1 MNPKSNLPTKSV
13 LASVVCFAL
22 VGCGGSSSDSP
33 EQAPTPGTEQSRTVS
48 LSVVTESVMAFEG
61 ELALQQDSSSTMH
74 TLEAIGY
81 EICIDDESN
90 LNTPEDG
97 CDIVIE
103 GFNLFDDELSL
114 DITGSAS
121 ISIYH
126 PSKST
131 SVSYTVDGYTEIS
144 EDESKMLI
152 NMVNTQWSMV
162 KLKDSDDI
170 VDAQIDG
177 VNLDKGSNNGYH
189 TVYINKESVM
199 TVDTYA
205 YGELSVDIPQSDDF
219 RSSHIYNYVLD
230 FNENGDLIITPP
242 NFEEGE
248 PIEIPAPDHV
258 IDSTQVTGAE
268 VILNDDGSATLE
280 VFRDT
285 ANVYEWYNAGQ
296 SFDSIESINATF
308 GDDKKFD
315 GSDLY
320 MNIYLRNGE
329 GLKAEKVRLDLY
341 DGKYH
346 VEGVAPFESL
356 EAAQAVYGDWTIRAY
371 LDASIN
377 PVKGANFITR
387 IKNHNGGQLTVTG
400 YEVKFK

>member
-1 MNPKSNLPTKSV
+1 MNPKSNLPTKSA

-22 VGCGGSSSDSP
+22 VGCGGSSSP
-33 EQAPTPGTEQSRTVS
+33 EPTTGTEQSRSVS
-48 LSVVTESVMAFEG
+48 VSVVTESVMAFEG
-61 ELALQQDSSSTMH
+61 DVALQQDSSSTMH
-74 TLEAIGY
+74 TLETQGY

-90 LNTPEDG
+90 LNTPAGG
-97 CDIVIE
+97 CDIVVE
-103 GFNLFDDELSL
+103 DFNLFDDELSL

-121 ISIYH
+121 IRIYY

-131 SVSYTVDGYTEIS
+131 RVSYTVDGYTEIS

-170 VDAQIDG
+170 IEAEIDG
-177 VNLDKGSNNGYH
+177 VNLDKDSNSGYY

-205 YGELSVDIPQSDDF
+205 YGNLSVDIPQLGDF
-219 RSSHIYNYVLD
+219 KSNYIYNYLLD

-248 PIEIPAPDHV
+248 PIDILPPENV
-258 IDSTQVTGAE
+258 IDPTQVTGAD
-268 VILNDDGSATLE
+268 VIYNDVSKATLE

-285 ANVYEWYNAGQ
+285 ANLYEWYNEGQ
-296 SFDSIESINATF
+296 TFNSVESINATF
-308 GDDKKFD
+308 SD
-315 GSDLY
+315 GEVLDGLNLY
-320 MNIYLRNGE
+320 MNIYLQNGE
-329 GLKAEKVRLDLY
+329 GLAAKKVRLDLY
-341 DGKYH
+341 GGKYH
-346 VEGVAPFESL
+346 IQGGETFDSL
-356 EAAQAVYGDWTIRAY
+356 EAAQEVYGDWIIRAY

-387 IKNHNGGQLTVTG
+387 IKNHNGSQLTVTG

>member
-1 MNPKSNLPTKSV
+1 MNTKPFLPSKSIVGTM
-13 LASVVCFAL
+13 VCIAL
-22 VGCGGSSSDSP
+22 VGCGSSSSDSP
-33 EQAPTPGTEQSRTVS
+33 EHTPAPVTGESRTVS
-48 LSVVTESVMAFEG
+48 LSVVTENVMAFDG
-61 ELALQQDSSSTMH
+61 ELALQQGSSSTMH
-74 TLEAIGY
+74 TLETQGY

-90 LNTPEDG
+90 LNTPEAG
-97 CDIVIE
+97 CDTVID
-103 GFNLFDDELSL
+103 GFNLFNDVLSL

-126 PSKST
+126 PGKST
-131 SVSYTVDGYTEIS
+131 RVSYTVDGYTEIS

-170 VDAQIDG
+170 VQAEIDG
-177 VNLDKGSNNGYH
+177 VNLEKSSNSGFY

-199 TVDTYA
+199 TVDTYT
-205 YGELSVDIPQSDDF
+205 YSGLSVEIPQLGDF
-219 RSSHIYNYVLD
+219 KSNYIYNYVLD

-258 IDSTQVTGAE
+258 IDPTQVTGAD

-280 VFRDT
+280 VFRET
-285 ANVYEWYNAGQ
+285 GNIYEWYNEGQ
-296 SFDSIESINATF
+296 TFSSIASIDVTF
-308 GDDKKFD
+308 TD
-315 GSDLY
+315 GKVLDGLNLY
-320 MNIYLRNGE
+320 MNIYLQKGE
-329 GLKAEKVRLDLY
+329 GRNADKVRLDFY
-341 DGKYH
+341 GGKYH
-346 VEGVAPFESL
+346 IQGGETFDSL
-356 EAAQAVYGDWTIRAY
+356 EAAQAIYGDWTIRAY

-387 IKNHNGGQLTVTG
+387 IKNHNQSQLTVTS
-400 YEVKFK
+400 YEVKFQ